1 MRVHLPYV
9 AVAANVLFMLI
20 ETTLNLPTL
29 LTIIVTVVGVV
40 TWLVRLEGRVGST
53 AKDQS
58 DTEKRLDGLHALTV
72 LSQNQ
77 LAEYKTHV
85 AEHYVTKQGM
95 NEQTDR
101 LMKAVNDV
109 GQRVES
115 IGSRIDHFYANP
127 PRNNDR
133 V

>member
-1 MRVHLPYV
+1 
-9 AVAANVLFMLI
+9 MLI

-29 LTIIVTVVGVV
+29 MTIIVTVVGVV
-40 TWLVRLEGRVGST
+40 TWLVRLEGRVGAGS
-53 AKDQS
+53 KDLS
-58 DTEKRLDGLHALTV
+58 DAEKRIDAVHALTL

-85 AEHYVTKQGM
+85 AETYVTKQGM
-95 NEQTDR
+95 SEQTDR

-127 PRNNDR
+127 PRNTPQR
-133 V
+133 RTGV

>member
-1 MRVHLPYV
+1 
-9 AVAANVLFMLI
+9 MLI

-29 LTIIVTVVGVV
+29 MTIIVTVVGVV
-40 TWLVRLEGRVGST
+40 TWLVRLEGRVGSGT
-53 AKDQS
+53 KDLS
-58 DTEKRLDGLHALTV
+58 DAEKRIDGVHALAI

-85 AEHYVTKQGM
+85 AEHYVTKAGM
-95 NEQTDR
+95 SEQTDR

-127 PRNNDR
+127 PRNTPQR
-133 V
+133 RTGA

>member
-1 MRVHLPYV
+1 MQL
-9 AVAANVLFMLI
+9 

-29 LTIIVTVVGVV
+29 FTIIVTVVGVV

-58 DTEKRLDGLHALTV
+58 DAEKRIDGIHALSV

-85 AEHYVTKQGM
+85 AETYVTKQGM

-109 GQRVES
+109 GSRVES
-115 IGSRIDHFYANP
+115 IGARIDHFYQNP
-127 PRNNDR
+127 PTRTSR
-133 V
+133 TRTGA

>member
-1 MRVHLPYV
+1 
-9 AVAANVLFMLI
+9 MLI

-58 DTEKRLDGLHALTV
+58 DAEKRIDGVHALVTLARSE
-72 LSQNQ
+72 LS
-77 LAEYKTHV
+77 EYKTHV

-127 PRNNDR
+127 PFPPRQ
-133 V
+133 

>member
-1 MRVHLPYV
+1 M
-9 AVAANVLFMLI
+9 I
-20 ETTLNLPTL
+20 IDSTLNLPTL
-29 LTIIVTVVGVV
+29 ITIIVTVVGVV
-40 TWLVRLEGRVGST
+40 TWLVRLEGRVGAN

-58 DTEKRLDGLHALTV
+58 DAEKRIDGVHALVV
-72 LSQNQ
+72 LNQNQ

-109 GQRVES
+109 GSRVES
-115 IGSRIDHFYANP
+115 IGARIDNFYANP
-127 PRNNDR
+127 PTARTTR
-133 V
+133 RTGA